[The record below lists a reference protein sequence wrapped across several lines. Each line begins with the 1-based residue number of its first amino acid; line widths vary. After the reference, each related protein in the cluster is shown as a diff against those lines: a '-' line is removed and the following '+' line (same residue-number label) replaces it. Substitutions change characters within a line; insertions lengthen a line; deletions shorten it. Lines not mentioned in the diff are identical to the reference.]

1 MPSIESLS
9 AIHISMDE
17 IVEVRVN
24 VKIYVTDGVKELKLR
39 WYLHSDK
46 LRN

>member
-1 MPSIESLS
+1 MLQQI
-9 AIHISMDE
+9 IDE

-39 WYLHSDK
+39 
-46 LRN
+46 